1 MSREREIIYALQRRV
16 LQLFKVFVYFCFSLF
31 FFIPPFPP
39 CTNCKQMVHVCVC
52 VCRCHCTAVPM
63 CVFFV
68 SSKSLFTGW
77 CVLYLVK
84 KRARIV
90 KDRAVAL
97 PRALPPRARHVS
109 FNLLE
114 IFFWEKK
121 NLLMLF
127 FFVFVFLKV

>member
-1 MSREREIIYALQRRV
+1 MLCSAVYCSFLRCLFIFV
-16 LQLFKVFVYFCFSLF
+16 LVFFF

-52 VCRCHCTAVPM
+52 VCAVVIVQLCL
-63 CVFFV
+63 CVSFSCRPSHFSQV
-68 SSKSLFTGW
+68 GVCCIL
-77 CVLYLVK
+77 LK

-114 IFFWEKK
+114 IFFWGKK